1 MKKVET
7 DVLVIGAGLAG
18 VAAALAARKSGK
30 KVVVL
35 ARESGASAMSSGAI
49 DIAGDP
55 VAIPGRPEKWSG
67 NILENIDE
75 LLLRY
80 PDHPYSLVADAPE
93 KILEQVRNAIA
104 LVFPPGEAFLSGD
117 GNRNILA
124 FNQIGTFKQTAF
136 TQARMLNL
144 DDLKNGGNALVVGFS
159 GFRDFDADFF
169 RKNFLHWTAQLGAKV
184 NLAVEEIST
193 NGLQDKSSLEVSRW
207 VLENLGQVTEGIGR
221 LVKAKSAALL
231 ILPPIMPAEKRVE
244 FMDRLEKG
252 YSIEVRELL
261 SLPPSVPG
269 KRLAHYLDQR
279 LKQEGVD
286 RLLGR
291 AASFQAEGLKL
302 LSVSTEYELDR
313 TDIFAHSFVLAGGG
327 FLAGGI
333 EKDDYFKEGIFGLDV
348 FCADRP
354 TGKIFTEKL
363 TSVKLTHPQ
372 PLFSVGLKTD
382 ENARVLDK
390 NGKVAYENLFA
401 AGAILAGG
409 NYIMDGTG
417 AGAALASGLKA
428 GQKITTY

>member
-18 VAAALAARKSGK
+18 VAAALAARKAGK

-55 VAIPGRPEKWSG
+55 VAIPGRPEKWSE

-75 LLLRY
+75 LLPRC
-80 PDHPYSLVADAPE
+80 PDHPYGLVADAPG

-104 LVFPPGEAFLSGD
+104 LVFPPGETFLSGD

-136 TQARMLNL
+136 TQTRMLNL

-159 GFRDFDADFF
+159 GFRDFDTEFF
-169 RKNFLHWTAQLGAKV
+169 KKNFLHWTTQLGAKV
-184 NLAVEEIST
+184 NLAIEEIST

-207 VLENLGQVTEGIGR
+207 VMENIGQVTEDIGR
-221 LVKAKSAALL
+221 LVKSRSTALL
-231 ILPPIMPAEKRVE
+231 ILPPIIPAEKRVE
-244 FMDRLEKG
+244 FMDRLEKI
-252 YSIEVRELL
+252 YSLEARELL

-269 KRLAHYLDQR
+269 KRLAQYLEQR
-279 LKQEGVD
+279 LKKEGVD
-286 RLLGR
+286 RMIGR
-291 AASFQAEGLKL
+291 AASFQAEGLKV
-302 LSVSTEYELDR
+302 LSVSTEHELEGI
-313 TDIFAHSFVLAGGG
+313 DIFARSFVLAGGS

-333 EKDDYFKEGIFGLDV
+333 EKVDFFKEGVFGLEI
-348 FCADRP
+348 FCGNRP

-382 ENARVLDK
+382 ENARVLNKD
-390 NGKVAYENLFA
+390 GKVAYENLFA

-428 GQKITTY
+428 GQKVTTY